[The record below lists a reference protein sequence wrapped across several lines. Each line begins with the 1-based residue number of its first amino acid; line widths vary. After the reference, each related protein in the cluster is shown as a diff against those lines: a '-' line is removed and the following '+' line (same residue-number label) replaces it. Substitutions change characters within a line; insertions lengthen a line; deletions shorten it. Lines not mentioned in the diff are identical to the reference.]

1 MEPHDFGFQLHVPFL
16 YRQIKKKNLSFEELL
31 IVRTQG
37 SYLQASVF
45 VFALRHMAAKVI
57 KDQRLGIMKAFV
69 LPNAF
74 RSLILGLTTP
84 LGGKLGWC

>member
-1 MEPHDFGFQLHVPFL
+1 MIFGFQLHVPFL
-16 YRQIKKKNLSFEELL
+16 HRQIKKKKNLSFEELL

-45 VFALRHMAAKVI
+45 VFASCHLAAKVI
-57 KDQRLGIMKAFV
+57 KDQRIVKAFV
-69 LPNAF
+69 LPNAIS
-74 RSLILGLTTP
+74 SLILGLTTP